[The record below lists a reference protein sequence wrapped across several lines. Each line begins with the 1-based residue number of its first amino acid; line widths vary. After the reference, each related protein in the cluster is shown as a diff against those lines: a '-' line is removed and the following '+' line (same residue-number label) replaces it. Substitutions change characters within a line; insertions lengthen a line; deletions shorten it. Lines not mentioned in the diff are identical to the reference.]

1 MCFVHSAGYGRRDFC
16 FKWCDSRKSLKGE
29 IIMIIISLKEVSAE
43 GATST
48 YLDAGLDAMGDGLAA
63 GLAETAD
70 LAAAAGLGSGST
82 LDYIK
87 TNDVIYN

>member
-1 MCFVHSAGYGRRDFC
+1 
-16 FKWCDSRKSLKGE
+16 
-29 IIMIIISLKEVSAE
+29 MIIISLKEVSAE

-48 YLDAGLDAMGDGLAA
+48 YLDAGLAAMGDGLAA